1 MTSDDGD
8 APKTVIVTD
17 LDRTMIFSPAAL
29 QFPGA
34 DIEAPQLVSVEVLDG
49 RPSAFMT
56 VAAAGLLREIS
67 ASHPVVPC
75 TTRTLEQFNR
85 VHLPLAPNGRDQYAI
100 ASNGGT
106 IVLNGY
112 PDRSWRRDL
121 DRNIADQGVSL
132 HDVKEELKSRSDAD
146 WVIKRRSAD
155 HLFCYLV
162 VNLAQVPTGFISEWQ
177 QWCEDRGWRISV
189 QGRKI
194 YSIPKALSK
203 SAAMNEVASRLGA
216 ERIIAAGDGG
226 LDSDMLEA
234 ADCGIRPR
242 HGELAQMDWNRP
254 HVDVTENIGVL
265 AGEEMVRWFAAR
277 AG

>member
-1 MTSDDGD
+1 MM
-8 APKTVIVTD
+8 IVTD

-29 QFPGA
+29 QFQGP
-34 DIEAPQLVSVEVLDG
+34 DIDAPSLVSVEVLDG

-56 VAAAGLLREIS
+56 VAAAELLQEVS
-67 ASHPVVPC
+67 ANHPVVPC
-75 TTRTLEQFNR
+75 TTRTLEQFTR
-85 VHLPLAPNGRDQYAI
+85 VHLPLSSNGHDRYAI

-106 IVLNGY
+106 IVVNGY
-112 PDRSWRRDL
+112 PDRAWRRDL
-121 DRNIADQGVSL
+121 DKNIADQGVPL
-132 HDVKEELKSRSDAD
+132 DDIKEELTRRTDAD

-162 VNLAQVPTGFISEWQ
+162 VNLTQVPQDFIADWQ
-177 QWCEDRGWRISV
+177 QWCNDRGWRISV

-203 SAAMNEVASRLGA
+203 STAMKEVAARLGA
-216 ERIIAAGDGG
+216 ERVIAAGDGG

-234 ADCGIRPR
+234 ADSGIRPR

-254 HVDVTENIGVL
+254 HVQVTENIGVM
-265 AGEEMVRWFAAR
+265 AGEEMVRWFATQTS
-277 AG
+277 